1 MSTITVPRTTN
12 GSTNGKTNGSSS
24 TSHSPNGSLFEN
36 GYAKLQHKSDGTE
49 DLWVENFAIVLFS
62 KINRKCENN

>member
-49 DLWVENFAIVLFS
+49 DL
-62 KINRKCENN
+62 